1 MARLKKID
9 KLKGGLTMCTIVVT
23 VATQQS
29 GGDIPVSGA
38 TVRWTDNGAKKMTG
52 TDLTGTANVTLTSAN
67 SASITVSCLGFETT
81 IKTGYCNQPLLI
93 ELPNATG
100 APLLPAPN
108 PVAIVSWSDNY
119 GKINFQCSWAPDAE
133 VTQASISVSTMEG
146 NGVLTPLPGSQAS
159 AKISGSSNWDETV
172 TIPPSVLA
180 AVQYLPYFTVI
191 NADGATTVNGSTLSI
206 PLRPIISN
214 FDAEWN
220 SEYNGV
226 ALQWGLG
233 AGSLPNAAKMDRYV
247 GPNFPPS
254 AAPQAS
260 FDIPINSP
268 YFDTPPGIS
277 ASLQLQYQLVLSNN
291 VGSVSSNSNILASPS
306 APSAPTNV
314 VASWA
319 TEYSEVEITW
329 SGSEYATNY
338 QLQLWYEGVTGSASS
353 LPDTYSTGNTSYT
366 VALSGIPFISYFYA
380 LVAQNR
386 FGSSA
391 PVFSSK
397 LTMPAPAPVIP
408 VQSPNGPP
416 SGQHHPL
423 IPTHPQD
430 K

>member
-1 MARLKKID
+1 
-9 KLKGGLTMCTIVVT
+9 
-23 VATQQS
+23 
-29 GGDIPVSGA
+29 
-38 TVRWTDNGAKKMTG
+38 
-52 TDLTGTANVTLTSAN
+52 
-67 SASITVSCLGFETT
+67 
-81 IKTGYCNQPLLI
+81 
-93 ELPNATG
+93 
-100 APLLPAPN
+100 
-108 PVAIVSWSDNY
+108 
-119 GKINFQCSWAPDAE
+119 
-133 VTQASISVSTMEG
+133 
-146 NGVLTPLPGSQAS
+146 
-159 AKISGSSNWDETV
+159 
-172 TIPPSVLA
+172 
-180 AVQYLPYFTVI
+180 
-191 NADGATTVNGSTLSI
+191 
-206 PLRPIISN
+206 
-214 FDAEWN
+214 
-220 SEYNGV
+220 
-226 ALQWGLG
+226 
-233 AGSLPNAAKMDRYV
+233 
-247 GPNFPPS
+247 
-254 AAPQAS
+254 
-260 FDIPINSP
+260 
-268 YFDTPPGIS
+268 
-277 ASLQLQYQLVLSNN
+277 LQLQYQLVLSNN